1 LKNFIAKYVKSKK
14 FFEEYVSGKF
24 IENYVCPIETSHESK
39 KTGKIRRNHLSQNIA
54 KTENRADINNSPGG
68 KIPDLAG
75 APDAHEI

>member
-39 KTGKIRRNHLSQNIA
+39 KLEKSGEIIWVKIS
-54 KTENRADINNSPGG
+54 ENP
-68 KIPDLAG
+68 
-75 APDAHEI
+75 EIGSI